1 MSDYTKYTKQEMQAY
16 AIAKNIKENQIV
28 IVGTGLPLIGAS
40 LAKRAVCPSCHPI
53 VESGLM
59 DCDPVEVPRSVGDNR
74 FMAHCA
80 VQWPNIRFVGFEAN
94 EWLHDEDRLVAFIG
108 GAQIDPY
115 GNVNSTCIF
124 GKGDY
129 LQPTTRFTGSGG
141 ANGIATYCNT
151 IIMMQHQKRR
161 FMDHVDYIT
170 SCGWMDGPGGRE
182 RAGLPGNRGPQ
193 MVVTDLGI
201 MASEYVLHKISVLI
215 YATVALLLGGDWLE
229 QSASGLAR
237 YLLIGYVIGALIV
250 IALTLLYTWDKV
262 LKLVLMLLDKLPHT
276 PKWDERREEWANSL
290 TELNREAKKVLLVP
304 SIRVKGIAVSLVK
317 LFVLYS
323 IPYAALRLVGCTT
336 LNFAQAQ
343 LLASLM
349 LLITSA
355 LPNVAGV
362 GPMEFAF
369 LLLFAPWADTAIA
382 SSALVLYHVATYF
395 FPFLLSVIVFLR
407 EEKKSLKGFDAQ
419 SA

>member
-1 MSDYTKYTKQEMQAY
+1 MAEFTKYTKQEMQAY

-40 LAKRAVCPSCHPI
+40 LAKAVVCPSCKPI

-59 DCDPVEVPRSVGDNR
+59 DCNPVEVPRSVGDNR

-94 EWLHDEDRLVAFIG
+94 EWLHDSDRLVAFIG

-115 GNVNSTCIF
+115 GNVNSTCIY
-124 GKGDY
+124 GKGNY

-161 FMDHVDYIT
+161 FMDKIDYIT

-201 MASEYVLHKISVLI
+201 MKFDEETKRMY
-215 YATVALLLGGDWLE
+215 
-229 QSASGLAR
+229 LA
-237 YLLIGYVIGALIV
+237 YYYPFSSPEMVQENTGFEI
-250 IALTLLYTWDKV
+250 D
-262 LKLVLMLLDKLPHT
+262 
-276 PKWDERREEWANSL
+276 
-290 TELNREAKKVLLVP
+290 
-304 SIRVKGIAVSLVK
+304 VS
-317 LFVLYS
+317 
-323 IPYAALRLVGCTT
+323 R
-336 LNFAQAQ
+336 AQ
-343 LLASLM
+343 LMEGPSDE
-349 LLITSA
+349 LIHVIRNEID
-355 LPNVAGV
+355 PGQ
-362 GPMEFAF
+362 AF
-369 LLLFAPWADTAIA
+369 IKIA
-382 SSALVLYHVATYF
+382 KAF
-395 FPFLLSVIVFLR
+395 
-407 EEKKSLKGFDAQ
+407 KGLEII
-419 SA
+419 SK

>member
-1 MSDYTKYTKQEMQAY
+1 MTMSDYTKYTKQEMQAY

-59 DCDPVEVPRSVGDNR
+59 DCSPVEVPRSVGDNR

-80 VQWPNIRFVGFEAN
+80 VQWPNIRFIGFEAN

-115 GNVNSTCIF
+115 GNVNSTCIY

-129 LQPTTRFTGSGG
+129 VKPQTRFTGSGG

-161 FMDHVDYIT
+161 FMEKIDYIT

-182 RAGLPGNRGPQ
+182 KVGLPGNRGPQ

-201 MASEYVLHKISVLI
+201 MKFDEETKRMYLPRDGPGEHRLR
-215 YATVALLLGGDWLE
+215 GGRVPRGADGGSRPRDH
-229 QSASGLAR
+229 QADPRGDRSRSGLHQGPQG
-237 YLLIGYVIGALIV
+237 LIQ
-250 IALTLLYTWDKV
+250 D
-262 LKLVLMLLDKLPHT
+262 LMT
-276 PKWDERREEWANSL
+276 PRCGGPSRR
-290 TELNREAKKVLLVP
+290 T
-304 SIRVKGIAVSLVK
+304 
-317 LFVLYS
+317 
-323 IPYAALRLVGCTT
+323 C
-336 LNFAQAQ
+336 
-343 LLASLM
+343 
-349 LLITSA
+349 
-355 LPNVAGV
+355 
-362 GPMEFAF
+362 
-369 LLLFAPWADTAIA
+369 
-382 SSALVLYHVATYF
+382 
-395 FPFLLSVIVFLR
+395 
-407 EEKKSLKGFDAQ
+407 
-419 SA
+419 

>member
-16 AIAKNIKENQIV
+16 AIAKSIKENQIV

-59 DCDPVEVPRSVGDNR
+59 DCSPVEVPRSVGDNR

-94 EWLHDEDRLVAFIG
+94 EWLHDEDRLIAFIG

-161 FMDHVDYIT
+161 FIDHVDYIT

-201 MASEYVLHKISVLI
+201 MKFDEETKRMYCAIMFPGVTAEMVQENTGFEIDCSRAEVMEGPSPEIIRLI
-215 YATVALLLGGDWLE
+215 
-229 QSASGLAR
+229 
-237 YLLIGYVIGALIV
+237 
-250 IALTLLYTWDKV
+250 
-262 LKLVLMLLDKLPHT
+262 
-276 PKWDERREEWANSL
+276 REEIDPGQAFI
-290 TELNREAKKVLLVP
+290 KVP
-304 SIRVKGIAVSLVK
+304 KDK
-317 LFVLYS
+317 
-323 IPYAALRLVGCTT
+323 
-336 LNFAQAQ
+336 
-343 LLASLM
+343 
-349 LLITSA
+349 
-355 LPNVAGV
+355 
-362 GPMEFAF
+362 
-369 LLLFAPWADTAIA
+369 
-382 SSALVLYHVATYF
+382 
-395 FPFLLSVIVFLR
+395 
-407 EEKKSLKGFDAQ
+407 
-419 SA
+419 